1 MTLSYLKSFLF
12 SVSHNFLFTI
22 YLDIDFLYCIVTTC
36 LLVLSDQPTVQDY
49 SVSALELY
57 KYLMDAHMTVILMD
71 MRSTADYDNSHI
83 QHKLCI
89 NVPADIVIPG

>member
-1 MTLSYLKSFLF
+1 MTLSYLKSFPF
-12 SVSHNFLFTI
+12 SLSHNFLFTI
-22 YLDIDFLYCIVTTC
+22 YLDIDFLYC
-36 LLVLSDQPTVQDY
+36 LPFLSDQPTVQDY